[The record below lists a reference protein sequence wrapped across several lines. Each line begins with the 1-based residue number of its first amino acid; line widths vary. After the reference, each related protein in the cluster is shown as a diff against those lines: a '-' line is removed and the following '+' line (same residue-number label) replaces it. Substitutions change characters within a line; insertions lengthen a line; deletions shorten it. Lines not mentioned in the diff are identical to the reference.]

1 MKSNWSQL
9 DNVNLNPPGKRPSGA
24 LWDFYTGI
32 GAFLDPRNMPY
43 ADFHN
48 DQLLTKAAIVTGA
61 AQGIGRRT
69 AAVLADRGYA
79 LLLSDLVSC
88 AETCA
93 EIVRMGS
100 RAVEVLGDVSAESTA
115 RAIAEAARKE
125 FERIDVLVNN
135 AGISHICPAEK
146 TSAVDWRRVLD
157 VNLLGPFL
165 MCREIGLR
173 MLEQGQGS
181 IVNVA
186 SVAGLLGIADRAA
199 YNASKHGLVGLTRTL
214 AAEWGGRGV
223 RCNAVCPGW
232 VKTPMDIAPQAAGL
246 YSDLDIEGR
255 IPMGRFA
262 SPGDVASA
270 VAFLADPEQSGFING
285 HALSV
290 DGGWFADGSWES
302 LRLRHR

>member
-1 MKSNWSQL
+1 
-9 DNVNLNPPGKRPSGA
+9 
-24 LWDFYTGI
+24 
-32 GAFLDPRNMPY
+32 MPY
-43 ADFHN
+43 ADFHLH
-48 DQLLTKAAIVTGA
+48 QTPTKAAIVTGA

-69 AAVLADRGYA
+69 AEMLAERGYA
-79 LLLSDLVSC
+79 LLLSDLTSC

-93 EIVRMGS
+93 QIVHMGS
-100 RAVEVLGDVSAESTA
+100 KAVEVLGDVSAESTA
-115 RAIAEAARKE
+115 RAIAETARKE
-125 FERIDVLVNN
+125 FDRIDVLVNN

-146 TSAVDWRRVLD
+146 TSAVDWRRVLE

-181 IVNVA
+181 IINIA
-186 SVAGLLGIADRAA
+186 SVAGLFGISDRAA
-199 YNASKHGLVGLTRTL
+199 YNASKHGLIGLTRTL

-246 YSDLDIEGR
+246 YSDSDIEGR

-270 VAFLADPEQSGFING
+270 IAFLADPEQSGFING

-302 LRLRHR
+302 LRLRHRP